1 MEIYLLSCPLKIGHD
16 HRGQSCHERTET
28 ERWTVAWLEDQLAGQ
43 QKKYERHKAY
53 QIELGHE

>member
-1 MEIYLLSCPLKIGHD
+1 MELYLLSCPLKIGHD

-43 QKKYERHKAY
+43 QKKYERHEAY
-53 QIELGHE
+53 